1 VFIRVHLWFRL
12 GFFAPCTPSLKIQ
25 LDPSPVA
32 RHNGASCGTLNG
44 ADGRGG
50 WIVTYEL
57 RPLSFGELLDTGFR
71 IFRNHFGLLFGLA
84 AVVYLPV
91 ALIQLIAQT
100 LTPLAPGVEPAGS
113 TAVLLVFAASLIA
126 LGLFVMLTWPIAD
139 AAITHAVGELYLGR
153 PAAFGPSLRVG
164 LSILVP
170 MVGTSLLNMLIVMGA
185 LLLFIIPGIYFMFA
199 YMLVWQVMVIERLFG
214 MQALRRSGS
223 LMKGSKLRGLGVM
236 IVYLLVI
243 SVPSSLLS
251 LALHAYPTVASL
263 ASVLVQTAGFAFL
276 CTLSVVLYFDIRCRK
291 EAFDLEH
298 LADLVEQR
306 AAVPAPA

>member
-1 VFIRVHLWFRL
+1 LTGCPLL
-12 GFFAPCTPSLKIQ
+12 GTTTP
-25 LDPSPVA
+25 
-32 RHNGASCGTLNG
+32 NE
-44 ADGRGG
+44 RGDE
-50 WIVTYEL
+50 VTYEL

-71 IFRNHFGLLFGLA
+71 IFRNHFGLLAGLA
-84 AVVYLPV
+84 AVVYVPV
-91 ALIQLIAQT
+91 ALIQVIMQQVTPMGPNTPGDAIPVLI
-100 LTPLAPGVEPAGS
+100 VIAGS
-113 TAVLLVFAASLIA
+113 VVA
-126 LGLFVMLTWPIAD
+126 LGLFIVVTWPIAD

-153 PAAFGPSLRVG
+153 TASFGSSLRVG

-170 MVGTSLLNMLIVMGA
+170 MVGTSLLNMLLVMGGL
-185 LLLFIIPGIYFMFA
+185 LLLFIPGIYLVFA

-214 MQALRRSGS
+214 MQALRRSSS
-223 LMKGSKLRGLGVM
+223 LMKGSKLRGFGVM
-236 IVYLLVI
+236 LVYGLVI

-251 LALHAYPTVASL
+251 LSLHAYPTVATL

-298 LADLVEQR
+298 LADLVERR

>member
-1 VFIRVHLWFRL
+1 M
-12 GFFAPCTPSLKIQ
+12 
-25 LDPSPVA
+25 
-32 RHNGASCGTLNG
+32 
-44 ADGRGG
+44 
-50 WIVTYEL
+50 TYEL

-84 AVVYLPV
+84 AVVYVPV
-91 ALIQLIAQT
+91 ALIQVIMQA
-100 LTPLAPGVEPAGS
+100 LTPVTPGVEPTGS
-113 TAVLLVFAASLIA
+113 TAVLLVLAVSLIA
-126 LGLFVMLTWPIAD
+126 LALFLVVTWPIAD

-153 PAAFGPSLRVG
+153 QAAFGPSLRVG
-164 LSILVP
+164 LSILMP
-170 MVGTSLLNMLIVMGA
+170 MVGTSLLNILMVSGG
-185 LLLFIIPGIYFMFA
+185 LLLLVVPGVYLMFA
-199 YMLVWQVMVIERLFG
+199 YMLVWQVMVIERVFG

-236 IVYLLVI
+236 VVYLLII
-243 SVPSSLLS
+243 SVPSSLLT

-298 LADLVEQR
+298 LANLVEQR
-306 AAVPAPA
+306 AAIPAPA